1 MGEAIEDGDGVRR
14 TKDGS
19 KEMKRRKV
27 REGGRRNEVVEE
39 ESENEEQKQDGR
51 IRNYTIGSK

>member
-1 MGEAIEDGDGVRR
+1 VGEAIEDGDGVRR